1 MSDDTQLATVKDKQK
16 VMTLVSGSRGI
27 QLRSFEDAWLFAQS
41 VWKSGLAPSTFENPQ
56 QILIALQTGAEVG
69 LPPMQALQSIAVINR
84 RPTIWGDAVPGLV
97 RSGGNCEYIKE
108 WIDGEGDSR
117 TAHCESKRKD
127 ETEPCHRTFSVADA
141 KKAGLWQTEAIV
153 TRHKRGGGGTYEKEN
168 DSPWWKYP
176 DRMLAMRARSWCL
189 RDTYADALRGLQ
201 IREEVE
207 DYSHAVTGEV
217 IDATPQ
223 KVGLL
228 DDLEPEA
235 DDEPVRSESYTR
247 IKAAI
252 DATDDR
258 DAEAVG
264 EHYQDIA
271 VADDDGSLLD
281 GEADDLRS
289 MMTGWRAHT

>member
-1 MSDDTQLATVKDKQK
+1 MSTDIATTEQK
-16 VMTLVSGSRGI
+16 PKTPIAVNSRGV
-27 QLRSFEDAWLFAQS
+27 QLRSLDDLWRFSQM
-41 VWKSGLAPSTFENPQ
+41 VMQSGLAPHGYESATQ
-56 QILIALQTGAEVG
+56 VMIAIQCGAERDM
-69 LPPMQALQSIAVINR
+69 PPMQALQSIAVINK
-84 RPTIWGDAVPGLV
+84 RPTVWGDAVPGLV
-97 RSGGNCEYIKE
+97 RRSGKCEYIKE
-108 WIDGEGDSR
+108 WIEGEGDKR
-117 TAHCESKRKD
+117 TAHCETKRTD
-127 ETEPCHRTFSVADA
+127 ESEPCHKTFSVADA

-176 DRMLAMRARSWCL
+176 DRMLAMRARAWAL
-189 RDTYADALRGLQ
+189 RDTFADALGGLQ

-207 DYSHAVTGEV
+207 DYADNSIPGEV
-217 IDATPQ
+217 VESTKP
-223 KVGLL
+223 KLL
-228 DDLEPEA
+228 SEIVDETDEEPK
-235 DDEPVRSESYTR
+235 RSESYTR

-264 EHYQDIA
+264 KHHQDIA
-271 VADDDGSLLD
+271 VADDDGSLFE